1 MDSTLMV
8 IIALAVFLFVLAAEM
23 PVAVGLAAAGV
34 TGLLL
39 NNGFEQTAATL
50 SSAAYQATSTY
61 TLVVI
66 PMFILMGVLV
76 ANAGVLGNVFDLAAR
91 ATRKLPGGL
100 GIATVLSAAGFSAV
114 TGSSAAAVATLGRL
128 CVGEMRRHGYSIKFA
143 ASIVAAS
150 GTLGVLIPP
159 SVVLVIYGVLTNE
172 SVGQL
177 LLAAIIPGIIT
188 AIAYI
193 LAIVLM
199 ATLGNRKK
207 HIAEDHAGD
216 GHPDDAPTAPV
227 AEPTSAS
234 TGEGPGG
241 TATLSRDVAVAMQA
255 NEPAVDRDVDRE
267 MARELDQLE
276 VAAGPGGIATA
287 KPTRAQRI
295 QELESVFYIGIIF
308 VVVLGGIYGGIFTET
323 EAGAVGA
330 LVAVLVLLLRSGR
343 TEMGLKRSLTSALRE
358 TSANTSMLF
367 ALLIGG
373 SIFTLFLVTARV
385 PQELTDWIIGLDVN
399 KYVVIAIILLV
410 LLVLGALLDGM
421 SILLLTMPLTY
432 PLVTD
437 LGFNGLWYGILA
449 VKMVEVGLLTPP
461 FGLNVYLV
469 SGVVKEAKVEDV
481 FRGVFPFIVAELCV
495 VLLIII
501 FPELV
506 TWLPDLASTK

>member
-1 MDSTLMV
+1 MDTTLMV
-8 IIALAVFLFVLAAEM
+8 VIALGVFLFLLAAEM
-23 PVAVGLAAAGV
+23 PVAVGLAGAGV
-34 TGLLL
+34 AGLLL

-76 ANAGVLGNVFDLAAR
+76 ANAGVLGNIFDLAAR
-91 ATRKLPGGL
+91 ATRRLPGGL

-128 CVGEMRRHGYSIKFA
+128 CVGEMRRHGYSVKFA

-177 LLAAIIPGIIT
+177 LLAAIIPGILT
-188 AIAYI
+188 AFAYI
-193 LAIVLM
+193 LTVVLV

-207 HIAEDHAGD
+207 HIDTDASVESQTAD
-216 GHPDDAPTAPV
+216 GG
-227 AEPTSAS
+227 SG
-234 TGEGPGG
+234 GELP
-241 TATLSRDVAVAMQA
+241 RDVAVAMQA
-255 NEPAVDRDVDRE
+255 NEPAVDREADRE
-267 MARELDQLE
+267 MEREIEQLD
-276 VAAGPGGIATA
+276 VAAGPGGIALA
-287 KPTRAQRI
+287 KPTRRQRL
-295 QELESVFYIGIIF
+295 QELESVFYIGVIF

-330 LVAVLVLLLRSGR
+330 LVAVFVLLLRSGR
-343 TEMGLKRSLTSALRE
+343 TEMGLKKSLTSALRE

-399 KYVVIAIILLV
+399 KYVVIAIILLA
-410 LLVLGALLDGM
+410 LLILGALLDGM

-437 LGFNGLWYGILA
+437 RGFSGLWYGILA
-449 VKMVEVGLLTPP
+449 VKMVEIGLLTPP
-461 FGLNVYLV
+461 FGINVFLI
-469 SGVVKEAKVEDV
+469 SGVVKEAKIEQV
-481 FRGVFPFIVAELCV
+481 FRGVVPFIIAELCV

-506 TWLPDLASTK
+506 TWLPDLASAK

>member
-8 IIALAVFLFVLAAEM
+8 VIALAVFLFFLAAEM

-39 NNGFEQTAATL
+39 DNGFEQTAATL

-76 ANAGVLGNVFDLAAR
+76 ANAGVLGNIFDLAAR
-91 ATRKLPGGL
+91 VTRRLPGGL

-114 TGSSAAAVATLGRL
+114 TGSSAAAVVTLGRL
-128 CVGEMRRHGYSIKFA
+128 CVGEMRRHGYSVKFA

-177 LLAAIIPGIIT
+177 LLAAIVPGIIT

-193 LAIVLM
+193 ATIVLM
-199 ATLGNRKK
+199 AKLGNRTSPVD
-207 HIAEDHAGD
+207 EDGSDVTGTPAGS
-216 GHPDDAPTAPV
+216 GSAPA
-227 AEPTSAS
+227 
-234 TGEGPGG
+234 
-241 TATLSRDVAVAMQA
+241 RDVVTAMHA
-255 NEPAVDRDVDRE
+255 NEPAVDREVDRE
-267 MARELDQLE
+267 MQRELEQLDI
-276 VAAGPGGIATA
+276 AAGPGGVATV
-287 KPTRAQRI
+287 KPTRAQRW

-308 VVVLGGIYGGIFTET
+308 VVVLGGIYGGVFTET

-330 LVAVLVLLLRSGR
+330 LVAVFVLLLRSGR
-343 TEMGLKRSLTSALRE
+343 TELGLKRSLGSALRE

-373 SIFTLFLVTARV
+373 SVFTLFLVTARV

-399 KYVVIAIILLV
+399 RYVVIAIILLA
-410 LLVLGALLDGM
+410 LLFLGALLDGM

-437 LGFNGLWYGILA
+437 LGFSGLWYGVLA
-449 VKMVEVGLLTPP
+449 VKMVEIGLLTPP
-461 FGLNVYLV
+461 FGLNVFMV
-469 SGVVKEAKVEDV
+469 SGVVKDAKVEDV
-481 FRGVFPFIVAELCV
+481 FRGVIPFIVAELCV
-495 VLLIII
+495 VLLIVLV
-501 FPELV
+501 PDLV
-506 TWLPDLASTK
+506 TWLPELASTK

>member
-1 MDSTLMV
+1 MNTTLMV
-8 IIALAVFLFVLAAEM
+8 LISLGVFVFLLAAEM

-39 NNGFEQTAATL
+39 DNGFEQTAATL
-50 SSAAYQATSTY
+50 SSAAYQSTSTY

-76 ANAGVLGNVFDLAAR
+76 ANAGVLGNIFDLAAR
-91 ATRKLPGGL
+91 ATRRLPGGL

-128 CVGEMRRHGYSIKFA
+128 CVGEMRRHGYSIRFA
-143 ASIVAAS
+143 SSIVAAS

-177 LLAAIIPGIIT
+177 LLAAIVPGIIT

-193 LAIVLM
+193 LTIVIVARM
-199 ATLGNRKK
+199 GKSTDIDPTLQPRDP
-207 HIAEDHAGD
+207 APEPALAAAG
-216 GHPDDAPTAPV
+216 A
-227 AEPTSAS
+227 
-234 TGEGPGG
+234 GG
-241 TATLSRDVAVAMQA
+241 GLSGDVVTAMQA
-255 NEPAVDRDVDRE
+255 NEPAVDREVDRE
-267 MARELDQLE
+267 MERELDQLDL
-276 VAAGPGGIATA
+276 AAGPGGLALA
-287 KPTRAQRI
+287 KPTRAQRW
-295 QELESVFYIGIIF
+295 QELESILYIGIIF
-308 VVVLGGIYGGIFTET
+308 VVVLGGIYGGVFTET

-330 LVAVLVLLLRSGR
+330 LVAVFVLLLRSGR
-343 TEMGLKRSLTSALRE
+343 TELGLLRSLTSALRE

-385 PQELTDWIIGLDVN
+385 PQELTDWIVGLDVN
-399 KYVVIAIILLV
+399 KYVVIVIILLV

-437 LGFNGLWYGILA
+437 LGFSGLWYGILA

-461 FGLNVYLV
+461 FGLNVFLV
-469 SGVVKEAKVEDV
+469 SGVVKEAKVEQV
-481 FRGVFPFIVAELCV
+481 FRGVVPFIVAELCV
-495 VLLIII
+495 VLLIVLV
-501 FPELV
+501 PDLV
-506 TWLPDLASTK
+506 TWLPDLASSK

>member
-1 MDSTLMV
+1 MDSMLMV
-8 IIALAVFLFVLAAEM
+8 LIALGVFLFILAAEM

-39 NNGFEQTAATL
+39 DNGFEQTAATL

-61 TLVVI
+61 TLIVI

-128 CVGEMRRHGYSIKFA
+128 CVGEMRRHGYTVKFA

-159 SVVLVIYGVLTNE
+159 SIVLVIYGVITNE
-172 SVGQL
+172 SVSQL
-177 LLAAIIPGIIT
+177 LLAAIIPGLIT

-193 LAIVLM
+193 LTIVLI
-199 ATLGNRKK
+199 ASLGNREK
-207 HIAEDHAGD
+207 HIDSDHD
-216 GHPDDAPTAPV
+216 GSGHRDDAPAGSR
-227 AEPTSAS
+227 A
-234 TGEGPGG
+234 
-241 TATLSRDVAVAMQA
+241 ATRDVAVAMQA
-255 NEPAVDRDVDRE
+255 NEEEVDRPVDVDF
-267 MARELDQLE
+267 ELE
-276 VAAGPGGIATA
+276 AGPGGIAMA
-287 KPTRAQRI
+287 KPTRAQRL

-343 TEMGLKRSLTSALRE
+343 TELGLKKSLTSALRE

-385 PQELTDWIIGLDVN
+385 PQELTDWIVGLDVN
-399 KYVVIAIILLV
+399 KYVVVAIILLV
-410 LLVLGALLDGM
+410 LLILGALLDGM

-432 PLVTD
+432 PVITD
-437 LGFNGLWYGILA
+437 LGFSGLWYGILA
-449 VKMVEVGLLTPP
+449 VKMVEIGLLTPP
-461 FGLNVYLV
+461 FGLNVFLV

-481 FRGVFPFIVAELCV
+481 FRGVLPFIFAELCV
-495 VLLIII
+495 VLLIVLV
-501 FPELV
+501 PELV
-506 TWLPDLASTK
+506 TWLPDLASANK

>member
-8 IIALAVFLFVLAAEM
+8 LIALGVFLFFLAAEM

-39 NNGFEQTAATL
+39 DNGFEQTAATL

-76 ANAGVLGNVFDLAAR
+76 ANAGVLGNIFDLAAR
-91 ATRKLPGGL
+91 LTRKLPGGL

-114 TGSSAAAVATLGRL
+114 TGSSAAAVVTLGRL
-128 CVGEMRRHGYSIKFA
+128 CVGEMRRHGYSVKFA

-177 LLAAIIPGIIT
+177 LLAAIVPGIIT
-188 AIAYI
+188 ALAYI
-193 LAIVLM
+193 ATIVLM
-199 ATLGNRKK
+199 ATLGNRKS
-207 HIAEDHAGD
+207 HIDEAEVVAAS
-216 GHPDDAPTAPV
+216 AP
-227 AEPTSAS
+227 SS
-234 TGEGPGG
+234 GP
-241 TATLSRDVAVAMQA
+241 SRDVLTAMQA
-255 NEPAVDRDVDRE
+255 NEPAVDREADRE
-267 MARELDQLE
+267 MERELEQLDL
-276 VAAGPGGIATA
+276 AAGPGGIAMA
-287 KPTRAQRI
+287 KPTRAQRW
-295 QELESVFYIGIIF
+295 QEMESIFYIGIIF
-308 VVVLGGIYGGIFTET
+308 LVVLGGIYGGIFTET

-330 LVAVLVLLLRSGR
+330 LVAVFVLLLRSGR
-343 TEMGLKRSLTSALRE
+343 TELGLRSSLGSALRE

-399 KYVVIAIILLV
+399 RYVVIAIILLV
-410 LLVLGALLDGM
+410 LLFLGALLDGM

-437 LGFNGLWYGILA
+437 LGFSGLWYGILA

-461 FGLNVYLV
+461 FGLNVFMV

-481 FRGVFPFIVAELCV
+481 FRGVIPFIVAELCV
-495 VLLIII
+495 VLLIVLV
-501 FPELV
+501 PDLV
-506 TWLPDLASTK
+506 TWLPELASSK

>member
-1 MDSTLMV
+1 MNTTLMV
-8 IIALAVFLFVLAAEM
+8 LISLGVFVFLLAAEM

-39 NNGFEQTAATL
+39 DNGFEQTAATL
-50 SSAAYQATSTY
+50 SSAAYQSTSTY

-76 ANAGVLGNVFDLAAR
+76 ANAGVLGNIFDLAAR

-128 CVGEMRRHGYSIKFA
+128 CVGEMRRHGYSIRFA
-143 ASIVAAS
+143 SSIVAAS

-177 LLAAIIPGIIT
+177 LLAAIVPGIIT

-193 LAIVLM
+193 LTIVIVARM
-199 ATLGNRKK
+199 GKSTDIDPTLQHG
-207 HIAEDHAGD
+207 APAPEPALAVAG
-216 GHPDDAPTAPV
+216 A
-227 AEPTSAS
+227 
-234 TGEGPGG
+234 GG
-241 TATLSRDVAVAMQA
+241 SRPSGDVVTAMQA
-255 NEPAVDRDVDRE
+255 NEPAVDREVDRE
-267 MARELDQLE
+267 MERELEQLD
-276 VAAGPGGIATA
+276 VAAGPGGVALA
-287 KPTRAQRI
+287 KPTRAQRW
-295 QELESVFYIGIIF
+295 QELESILYIGIIF
-308 VVVLGGIYGGIFTET
+308 VVVLGGIYGGVFTET

-330 LVAVLVLLLRSGR
+330 LVAVFVLLLRSGR
-343 TEMGLKRSLTSALRE
+343 TELGLKKSLTSALRE

-385 PQELTDWIIGLDVN
+385 PQELTDWIVGLDVN
-399 KYVVIAIILLV
+399 KYVVIVIILLV

-437 LGFNGLWYGILA
+437 LGFSGLWYGILA

-461 FGLNVYLV
+461 FGLNVFLV
-469 SGVVKEAKVEDV
+469 SGVVKEAKVEQV
-481 FRGVFPFIVAELCV
+481 FRGVVPFIVAELCV
-495 VLLIII
+495 VLLIVLV
-501 FPELV
+501 PDLV
-506 TWLPDLASTK
+506 TWLPDLASSK

>member
-8 IIALAVFLFVLAAEM
+8 IIALAVFLFILAAEM

-39 NNGFEQTAATL
+39 DNGFEQTAATL

-61 TLVVI
+61 TLIVI

-128 CVGEMRRHGYSIKFA
+128 CVGEMRRHGYSVKFA

-150 GTLGVLIPP
+150 GTLGILIPP

-172 SVGQL
+172 SVSQL

-188 AIAYI
+188 ALAYI
-193 LAIVLM
+193 VTIVLM
-199 ATLGNRKK
+199 ATVGGGTK
-207 HIAEDHAGD
+207 HIDDDHAHDDGSRGRAAAPDPSGD
-216 GHPDDAPTAPV
+216 LVTTTPRPSGDVATAMI
-227 AEPTSAS
+227 ANEPEVDRNLDRELAH
-234 TGEGPGG
+234 ELEVGPGG
-241 TATLSRDVAVAMQA
+241 LAM
-255 NEPAVDRDVDRE
+255 
-267 MARELDQLE
+267 
-276 VAAGPGGIATA
+276 A
-287 KPTRAQRI
+287 KPSRAQRL

-308 VVVLGGIYGGIFTET
+308 VVVLGGIYGGVFTET

-330 LVAVLVLLLRSGR
+330 LVAFIILLLRSGR
-343 TEMGLKRSLTSALRE
+343 TDLGLKNSVFSAMRE
-358 TSANTSMLF
+358 TSSNTSMLF

-399 KYVVIAIILLV
+399 RYVVVAIILVV
-410 LLVLGALLDGM
+410 LLILGGLLDGM

-437 LGFNGLWYGILA
+437 LGFSGLWYGILA
-449 VKMVEVGLLTPP
+449 VKMVEIGLLTPP
-461 FGLNVYLV
+461 FGMNVFLI
-469 SGVVKEAKVEDV
+469 SGVVKEAKVEQV
-481 FRGVFPFIVAELCV
+481 FRGVLPFIVAELCV
-495 VLLIII
+495 VLLIVLV
-501 FPELV
+501 PDLV
-506 TWLPDLASTK
+506 TWLPELASSK

>member
-1 MDSTLMV
+1 MDTTVMV
-8 IIALAVFLFVLAAEM
+8 LIALGVFLFLLAAEM
-23 PVAVGLAAAGV
+23 PVAVGLAGAGV

-61 TLVVI
+61 TLIVI

-76 ANAGVLGNVFDLAAR
+76 ANAGVLGNIFDLAAR

-172 SVGQL
+172 SVAQL

-188 AIAYI
+188 AIAYMI
-193 LAIVLM
+193 TIVLM
-199 ATLGNRKK
+199 ASLGNSKK
-207 HIAEDHAGD
+207 HIDSEGDHD
-216 GHPDDAPTAPV
+216 GHPDDDP
-227 AEPTSAS
+227 S
-234 TGEGPGG
+234 GG
-241 TATLSRDVAVAMQA
+241 GGARQRDVAVAMQA
-255 NEPAVDRDVDRE
+255 NEPAVDRPVDRE
-267 MARELDQLE
+267 MERELDQLD
-276 VAAGPGGIATA
+276 VAAGPGGIAMA
-287 KPTRAQRI
+287 KPSRAQRL
-295 QELESVFYIGIIF
+295 QELESIFYIGIIF
-308 VVVLGGIYGGIFTET
+308 IVVLGGIYGGVFTET

-330 LVAVLVLLLRSGR
+330 LVAVFVLLLRSGR
-343 TEMGLKRSLTSALRE
+343 TELGLKKSLSSALRE

-385 PQELTDWIIGLDVN
+385 PQDLTDWIIGLDVN

-437 LGFNGLWYGILA
+437 LGFSGLWYGILA
-449 VKMVEVGLLTPP
+449 VKMVEIGLLTPP
-461 FGLNVYLV
+461 FGINVFLI
-469 SGVVKEAKVEDV
+469 SGVVKEAKIEDV
-481 FRGVFPFIVAELCV
+481 FRGVVPFIIAELCV
-495 VLLIII
+495 VLLIILV
-501 FPELV
+501 PELV

>member
-39 NNGFEQTAATL
+39 DNGFEQTAATL

-61 TLVVI
+61 TLIVI

-128 CVGEMRRHGYSIKFA
+128 CVGEMRRHGYTVKFA

-150 GTLGVLIPP
+150 GTLGILIPP

-172 SVGQL
+172 SVSQL

-188 AIAYI
+188 ALAYI
-193 LAIVLM
+193 VTIVLM
-199 ATLGNRKK
+199 ATIGGGAKN
-207 HIAEDHAGD
+207 IGDEHAHDDGTREPAPAPAAAPRPSGD
-216 GHPDDAPTAPV
+216 VVTAMVANEPDVDRNLDRELAHELEV
-227 AEPTSAS
+227 
-234 TGEGPGG
+234 GPGG
-241 TATLSRDVAVAMQA
+241 LAM
-255 NEPAVDRDVDRE
+255 
-267 MARELDQLE
+267 
-276 VAAGPGGIATA
+276 A
-287 KPTRAQRI
+287 KPSRAQRL

-330 LVAVLVLLLRSGR
+330 LVAFLILLLRSGR
-343 TEMGLKRSLTSALRE
+343 TPMGLRNSIFSAMRE

-385 PQELTDWIIGLDVN
+385 PQELTDWIVGLDVN
-399 KYVVIAIILLV
+399 KYVVIAIILVV
-410 LLVLGALLDGM
+410 LLILGGLLDGM

-437 LGFNGLWYGILA
+437 LGFSGLWYGILA
-449 VKMVEVGLLTPP
+449 VKMVEIGLLTPP
-461 FGLNVYLV
+461 FGMNVFLI
-469 SGVVKEAKVEDV
+469 SGVVKEAKVEQV
-481 FRGVFPFIVAELCV
+481 FRGVLPFIVAELCV
-495 VLLIII
+495 VLLIVLV
-501 FPELV
+501 PDLV
-506 TWLPDLASTK
+506 TWLPELASSK

>member
-1 MDSTLMV
+1 MNTTLMV
-8 IIALAVFLFVLAAEM
+8 LISLGVFVFLLAAEM
-23 PVAVGLAAAGV
+23 PVAVGLAAGGV

-39 NNGFEQTAATL
+39 DNGFEQTAATL
-50 SSAAYQATSTY
+50 SSAAYQSTSTY

-76 ANAGVLGNVFDLAAR
+76 ANAGVLGNIFDLAAR
-91 ATRKLPGGL
+91 ATRRLPGGL

-128 CVGEMRRHGYSIKFA
+128 CVGEMRRHGYSIRFA
-143 ASIVAAS
+143 SSIVAAS

-193 LAIVLM
+193 LTIVIVARM
-199 ATLGNRKK
+199 GKSTDIDHTA
-207 HIAEDHAGD
+207 AESAVE
-216 GHPDDAPTAPV
+216 PEPV
-227 AEPTSAS
+227 AVSSGPVPGDVVTAMRANEPDVDRDLDQELAY
-234 TGEGPGG
+234 EIEVGPGG
-241 TATLSRDVAVAMQA
+241 LAM
-255 NEPAVDRDVDRE
+255 
-267 MARELDQLE
+267 
-276 VAAGPGGIATA
+276 A
-287 KPTRAQRI
+287 KPTRKQRW
-295 QELESVFYIGIIF
+295 QELESVLYIAIIF
-308 VVVLGGIYGGIFTET
+308 VVVLGGIYGGVFTET

-330 LVAVLVLLLRSGR
+330 LVAVFVLLLRSGR
-343 TEMGLKRSLTSALRE
+343 TEMGLKKSIVSALRE

-437 LGFNGLWYGILA
+437 LGFSGLWYGILA

-461 FGLNVYLV
+461 FGLNVFLV
-469 SGVVKEAKVEDV
+469 SGVVKEAKVEQV
-481 FRGVFPFIVAELCV
+481 FRGVVPFIVAELCV
-495 VLLIII
+495 VLLIVLV
-501 FPELV
+501 PDLV
-506 TWLPDLASTK
+506 TWLPELASSK

>member
-1 MDSTLMV
+1 MSTTLMV
-8 IIALAVFLFVLAAEM
+8 LISLGVFVFLLAAEM

-39 NNGFEQTAATL
+39 DNGFEQTAATL
-50 SSAAYQATSTY
+50 SSAAYQSTSTY

-76 ANAGVLGNVFDLAAR
+76 ANAGVLGNIFDLAAR
-91 ATRKLPGGL
+91 ATRRLPGGL

-128 CVGEMRRHGYSIKFA
+128 CVGEMRRHGYSVKFA

-172 SVGQL
+172 SVGRL
-177 LLAAIIPGIIT
+177 LLAAIVPGIIT
-188 AIAYI
+188 ALAYI
-193 LAIVLM
+193 LTIVIVARMGKSTDIDPTLRRGAPEPEPALAAATTGGDELPGDVVTAM
-199 ATLGNRKK
+199 AAN
-207 HIAEDHAGD
+207 
-216 GHPDDAPTAPV
+216 
-227 AEPTSAS
+227 EPEVDRDLDRELAH
-234 TGEGPGG
+234 ELEVGPGG
-241 TATLSRDVAVAMQA
+241 LAM
-255 NEPAVDRDVDRE
+255 
-267 MARELDQLE
+267 
-276 VAAGPGGIATA
+276 A
-287 KPTRAQRI
+287 KPTRAQRW
-295 QELESVFYIGIIF
+295 QELESVLYIGIVF
-308 VVVLGGIYGGIFTET
+308 VVVLGGIYGGVFTET

-330 LVAVLVLLLRSGR
+330 LVAVIVLLLRSGR
-343 TEMGLKRSLTSALRE
+343 TELGLRKSLTSALRE

-373 SIFTLFLVTARV
+373 AIFTLFLVTARV

-432 PLVTD
+432 PVVTD
-437 LGFNGLWYGILA
+437 LGFSGLWYGVLA
-449 VKMVEVGLLTPP
+449 VKMIEVGLLTPP
-461 FGLNVYLV
+461 FGLNVFLV
-469 SGVVKEAKVEDV
+469 SGVVKGAKVEQV
-481 FRGVFPFIVAELCV
+481 FRGVMPFIVAELCV
-495 VLLIII
+495 VLLLVLV
-501 FPELV
+501 PDLV
-506 TWLPDLASTK
+506 TWLPDLASSK

>member
-1 MDSTLMV
+1 MNTTLMV
-8 IIALAVFLFVLAAEM
+8 LISLGVFVFLLAAEM

-39 NNGFEQTAATL
+39 DNGFEQTAATL
-50 SSAAYQATSTY
+50 SSAAYQSTSTY

-76 ANAGVLGNVFDLAAR
+76 ANAGVLGNIFDLAAR
-91 ATRKLPGGL
+91 ATRRLPGGL

-128 CVGEMRRHGYSIKFA
+128 CVGEMRRHGYSIRFA

-177 LLAAIIPGIIT
+177 LLAAIVPGIIT

-193 LAIVLM
+193 LTIVIVARMGKSTDIDPTLQPHDPAPEPAL
-199 ATLGNRKK
+199 AT
-207 HIAEDHAGD
+207 AAAG
-216 GHPDDAPTAPV
+216 G
-227 AEPTSAS
+227 
-234 TGEGPGG
+234 GPSG
-241 TATLSRDVAVAMQA
+241 DVVTAMQA
-255 NEPAVDRDVDRE
+255 NEPAVDREVDRE
-267 MARELDQLE
+267 MERELDQLD
-276 VAAGPGGIATA
+276 VAAGPGGLALA
-287 KPTRAQRI
+287 KPSRAQRW
-295 QELESVFYIGIIF
+295 QELESVLYIGIIF

-330 LVAVLVLLLRSGR
+330 LVAVFVLLLRSGR
-343 TEMGLKRSLTSALRE
+343 TEMGLKNSLTSALRE

-399 KYVVIAIILLV
+399 RYVVIAIILLV

-432 PLVTD
+432 PVVTD
-437 LGFNGLWYGILA
+437 LGFSGLWYGVLA

-461 FGLNVYLV
+461 FGLNVFLV
-469 SGVVKEAKVEDV
+469 SGVVKEAKVEQV
-481 FRGVFPFIVAELCV
+481 FRGVLPFIFAELCV
-495 VLLIII
+495 VLLIVLV
-501 FPELV
+501 PDLV
-506 TWLPDLASTK
+506 TWLPDLASSK